1 MEASLVPAT
10 PELPSD
16 DVPSLQAT
24 EQGTPKRGKL
34 KIFLG
39 MCAGVGKTYA
49 MLQEARDRAS
59 EGEEIVVGYVN
70 THYRAE
76 TEVLLE
82 GLPVVA
88 MKETEERGKTYR
100 EVDIDEIL
108 RRKPALTLIDEL
120 AHTNTKHCRHAK
132 RFQDVQELL
141 AHGIDVYTTL
151 NVFEVESR
159 TDTAHQITGV
169 EIGCTVPDSVVEEAD
184 AIELVDIS
192 PDELLE
198 RLHEGNIYPEFTAE
212 QNEEQAGTFFRKG
225 NLTALRE
232 MALRL
237 AAERVDQ
244 ELRDYK
250 QEQHIET
257 TWKTGERLMVAVSP
271 SPFSEPLV
279 RWTRRMAYTM
289 DASWIALSVETSK
302 PLPPEAQSRVTKHLD
317 LARELGAEILS
328 TTDDDIVDAILRVAR
343 RENVSQIVVGK
354 PPKQSLWQRF
364 RNAFSGGN
372 VVDRLIQE
380 SGTIDVYVVRVEP
393 SKETIAQEP
402 PSVVPEVRSGFGQYL
417 ITLELTAL
425 VGFICFI
432 AYSAKAI
439 SYETVGIVLIF
450 SSMLMALRF
459 GRGPV
464 VIASLVSA
472 LFWNYFFIPP
482 QFTFEIA
489 KIEDALLFGL
499 YMTMAII
506 AGTLTSRVRIQERA
520 VRMREER
527 ASVLQTL
534 AKDLSGAVTKDDVL
548 NVAMQNIE
556 DTFNADTAIFLPKDK
571 DSDHSSILPELDPN
585 ALRLSSF
592 KPNLREAQAAVW
604 VFQNKKHAGRFT
616 ETLPGSEGY
625 YLPMISPRGII
636 GVMGL
641 KFNAQNTPLTI
652 DQQTLLESFVSQ
664 TASAL
669 EREMLNAEAKE
680 AEFAAES
687 ERLTTTL
694 LNTIAADLRS
704 PLSAMNEA
712 ASALADGDTAAN
724 PELRVALN
732 REIQDATT
740 RMNRLVDNLIMM
752 TNLESGNVQVSEDWC
767 DVEEL
772 IQCVVKRLADE
783 LQQHTV
789 LVSIPEAFPLVK
801 MDEVLMEQVLLKL
814 IHNAALYTPPQSR
827 IDIEVKR
834 TATSLLIMLADNGP
848 GVPPHLV
855 PRLFEKF
862 YRLTPDGSG
871 ATEIRIGEVS
881 TGGTGL
887 GLSIAKGLVELQQG
901 SIKAELRP
909 KEQGGGLQFTIALP
923 LVQTPNPHT
932 TTAAPDEATAESAEE
947 GEPTTVGSAN

>member
-1 MEASLVPAT
+1 MEASLVSAAS
-10 PELPSD
+10 EQPSES
-16 DVPSLQAT
+16 VLLQAT
-24 EQGTPKRGKL
+24 EQGTSSRGKL

-70 THYRAE
+70 THNRAE

-82 GLPVVA
+82 GLPIVP
-88 MKETEERGKTYR
+88 MKEIEERGKTYR

-108 RRKPALTLIDEL
+108 RRKPALALIDEL

-132 RFQDVQELL
+132 RFHDVQELL

-159 TDTAHQITGV
+159 TDTARQITGIEV
-169 EIGCTVPDSVVEEAD
+169 SCTVPDSVVEEAD

-198 RLHEGNIYPEFTAE
+198 RLHAGNIYPECTAE
-212 QNEEQAGTFFRKG
+212 ENERKANTVFRKG
-225 NLTALRE
+225 NVTALRE

-237 AAERVDQ
+237 TAERVDQ

-302 PLPPEAQSRVTKHLD
+302 PLPPEAQARVTKHLD
-317 LARELGAEILS
+317 LARELGAEIVS

-343 RENVSQIVVGK
+343 RENVSQIVIGK

-393 SKETIAQEP
+393 SKESVTQEP
-402 PSVVPEVRSGFGQYL
+402 PSVLPEVRSDFGQYL

-432 AYSAKAI
+432 AYSAKVI

-464 VIASLVSA
+464 VVASIVGA

-482 QFTFEIA
+482 QFTLEIA
-489 KIEDALLFGL
+489 KIEDALLFAL
-499 YMTMAII
+499 YMMMAVI
-506 AGTLTSRVRIQERA
+506 AGTLTSRVRIQEHA

-527 ASVLQTL
+527 ASALQTL

-548 NVAMQNIE
+548 NVAMQHIE
-556 DTFNADTAIFLPKDK
+556 DTFNADTAIFLPKEH
-571 DSDHSSILPELDPN
+571 DHSNTLPELDPN
-585 ALRLSSF
+585 ALRVSSF
-592 KPNLREAQAAVW
+592 KPNLREAQVAVW
-604 VFQNKKHAGRFT
+604 VFQHKKHAGRFT

-625 YLPMISPRGII
+625 YVPMISPRGII

-641 KFNAQNTPLTI
+641 KFNAQSTPLTI

-680 AEFAAES
+680 AEFAAQS

-694 LNTIAADLRS
+694 LNTIAADLRA
-704 PLSAMNEA
+704 PLAAMNEA

-724 PELRVALN
+724 PELRLALN
-732 REIQDATT
+732 REIQNATK

-752 TNLESGNVQVSEDWC
+752 TNLESGNVEVSEDWC

-772 IQCVVKRLADE
+772 IRCVVKHLADE
-783 LQQHTV
+783 LAQHTV
-789 LVSIPEAFPLVK
+789 VVSIPEAFPLVK
-801 MDEVLMEQVLLKL
+801 MDEVLMEHVLLKL
-814 IHNAALYTPPQSR
+814 LHNAALYTPPRTR

-834 TATSLLIMLADNGP
+834 TATSLLIVIADNGP

-862 YRLTPDGSG
+862 YRLAPDGSG
-871 ATEIRIGEVS
+871 STEIRIGEVS
-881 TGGTGL
+881 KGGTGL
-887 GLSIAKGLVELQQG
+887 GLSIAKGLVELHQG
-901 SIKAELRP
+901 TIKAELRSQ
-909 KEQGGGLQFTIALP
+909 EQGGGLRFTIALP

-932 TTAAPDEATAESAEE
+932 PTTAPDEARATEE
-947 GEPTTVGSAN
+947 EQD